1 MTEYKVYKMINDD
14 MPGLVYY
21 GSTIQTLKRR
31 FQQHKY
37 DSPNQKVKSSKL
49 FEIGEPKIIQLD
61 VFDNELDMYK
71 KEKEYIENNECLNIA
86 IPSIKKKDYSK
97 GKIYKIVNDDF
108 PDLVYYGSTIVNLK
122 QRFSG
127 HKNNTCTS
135 KKLFETE
142 NVRIELVEDYPCE
155 TKRELEI
162 REKYYILKFE
172 CINSCIP
179 IRTKEELQQYH
190 IKNREKNKEK
200 IKTRMKQYRQDN
212 KQHHYEYNKK
222 YNEEHKEEK
231 KIYRKKYREINKE
244 SLKQKNKIYND
255 NHKEENTQRS
265 IEWREKNPEKRK
277 EIQKR
282 GNEKRKEKAKEHKTT
297 CMCGSIVEYYNIRR
311 HERSKKHKNYL
322 DTL

>member
-1 MTEYKVYKMINDD
+1 MTEYKVYKIINDD

-21 GSTIQTLKRR
+21 GSTTQTLKRR

-37 DSPNQKVKSSKL
+37 SAPNNRLKSCKL
-49 FEIGEPKIIQLD
+49 FEMGEPKIIQLD

-71 KEKEYIENNECLNIA
+71 KEREYIKNDDCLNVA
-86 IPSIKKKDYSK
+86 IPSLKTKDYSK

-122 QRFSG
+122 QRMRG
-127 HKNNTCTS
+127 HKNNTCAS
-135 KKLFETE
+135 RKLFETK
-142 NVRIELVEDYPCE
+142 NVRIELVEEYPCE

-162 REKYYILKFE
+162 REKYYILKYE
-172 CINSCIP
+172 CINICIP
-179 IRTKEELQQYH
+179 VRTKEELQQYFMKYSEEH
-190 IKNREKNKEK
+190 KERKK
-200 IKTRMKQYRQDN
+200 ILMKKYRQDN
-212 KQHHYEYNKK
+212 KQYHYEYNKK
-222 YNEEHKEEK
+222 YIEEHKEEI

-244 SLKQKNKIYND
+244 SIKLKSKIYNE

-265 IEWREKNPEKRK
+265 IKWREKNPEKRK
-277 EIQKR
+277 EQWKR

-297 CMCGSIVEYYNIRR
+297 CICGSIVEYYNIRR